1 MSLFLTPDKAG
12 RFPVSLI
19 TGFLGSGKTTLLNR
33 LLRNPAM
40 AGTAVVINEFG
51 DVALDQLFIEKTDGE
66 VVVMA
71 NGCLCC
77 SLNGDLEGIVGT
89 LFAKREAGEVPEF
102 ERLLV
107 ETTGLADP
115 APIMQLLLNSPRIER
130 SFRLDAVVATID
142 AVLGQR
148 ALDEHEEAVKQAAIA
163 DRIVLTK
170 TDLAPVDA
178 VDRLLARLGDL
189 NPGAPVFRVVM
200 GEIDPALL
208 FGAGDAAM
216 RDPVRWLGP
225 IAHLHH
231 HGRDEVASFCLS
243 AASPLDWRE
252 FQRWLT
258 RIKVREADRLLR
270 VKGLVNVRGEDGPV
284 VIHGVHH
291 VFHPPVRL
299 AKWPDDDRSTR
310 IVFIARGL
318 DRTNVEGEWRAF
330 LSGVA
335 AAPLS

>member
-1 MSLFLTPDKAG
+1 MGLFLSPDEEG

-33 LLRNPAM
+33 LLRYPAM

-51 DVALDQLFIEKTDGE
+51 EVALDQLFVEKTDGE

-89 LFAKREAGEVPEF
+89 LFEKRAAGTVPEF
-102 ERLLV
+102 ERLVV

-115 APIMQLLLNSPRIER
+115 APIMQLLINSPLLGR
-130 SFRLDAVVATID
+130 SFRLDAAVATVD
-142 AVLGQR
+142 AVHGMH

-163 DRIVLTK
+163 DRLVITK
-170 TDLAPVDA
+170 CDLADPVPFE
-178 VDRLLARLGDL
+178 ARLRAI
-189 NPGAPVFRVVM
+189 NPSAAIHRAVM

-208 FGAGDAAM
+208 FGAGDAALK
-216 RDPVRWLGP
+216 DPVGWLGP

-231 HGRDEVASFCLS
+231 HGRDAIEAFCLR
-243 AASPLDWRE
+243 ANTPLDWRE
-252 FQRWLT
+252 FQSLLT
-258 RIKVREADRLLR
+258 RIKVREADHLLR
-270 VKGLVNVRGEDGPV
+270 VKGIVAVAGEAGPV

-291 VFHPPVRL
+291 VFHPPVGL
-299 AKWPDDDRSTR
+299 ARWPDADHTTR
-310 IVFIARGL
+310 IVVIARGL
-318 DRTNVEGEWRAF
+318 DRARLEKEWAEFIAPARLQA
-330 LSGVA
+330 GA
-335 AAPLS
+335 A